1 MPEKWV
7 VVHVASNRPV
17 AEMVQDLLEQEGIE
31 VLVRSP
37 GLSPFIGVD
46 LMVEILVSPEQEEK
60 AREVLKA
67 LSEGLPED
75 PGEGSPG
82 GAPEDRPA
90 EEDDGEG
97 GKPAR

>member
-7 VVHVASNRPV
+7 VVHVAPNRPV

-46 LMVEILVSPEQEEK
+46 LLVEILVSPEQEEK

-67 LSEGLPED
+67 FSEGLPED
-75 PGEGSPG
+75 PGEDSPG
-82 GAPEDRPA
+82 SSPEDRPA

-97 GKPAR
+97 ANP